1 MDMGMNMNEEG
12 ALWENEG
19 SARRAY
25 CGAEKPFEE
34 LYVAGSGGLANG
46 TTDNLTGVA
55 QGV

>member
-12 ALWENEG
+12 ELWENKG